1 MFDSFLSMESALQ
14 QCATAVEMLSSVQF
28 ASLRPGEVRQLI
40 EGVQRHLDQVK
51 VLQARW
57 LQHAQDSGAHL
68 GTGARSMSG
77 WLAAHTGAAYGE
89 TVGKIRLADTLERS
103 PELASAVAAGTVS
116 AATATA
122 LFQAVADAP
131 STEAL
136 SDLVDRVV
144 GLDPTAAR
152 THVEQWRLE
161 QCPEDDAAR
170 EERCYRRRSFSYGRV
185 EDGMISGSW
194 RLPVLA
200 AREVISTI
208 SYIGGKPSGADD
220 RTTDQRMADGL
231 VQLCAAYA
239 RGEVTGGHE
248 RPTILVTIAAESL
261 VGNGT
266 APAVT
271 SFGDPVAA
279 RTVRHLAEDSVMRR
293 VLAAGNEIID
303 QGRAER
309 FATIAQFRALV
320 ARDGGCRW
328 PGCDIPA
335 EWCDVDHLTP
345 WADGGTSDLR
355 NLVLWCRHHHTEKHR
370 PGVSV
375 HGDAHHLHLE
385 MPNGSVIECP
395 PRGVATRAAGTRS
408 RRTPAAA

>member
-1 MFDSFLSMESALQ
+1 MFDSVTPMTSVLD
-14 QCATAVEMLSSVQF
+14 QCEHTVELLSSVDVS
-28 ASLRPGEVRQLI
+28 SLQPGELRRLI
-40 EGVQRHLDQVK
+40 EGVQHHLDQVK
-51 VLQARW
+51 VVQARW
-57 LQHAQDSGAHL
+57 LQRAQDSGAHL

-116 AATATA
+116 AATATS

-131 STEAL
+131 TVEAL
-136 SDLVDRVV
+136 SDLVDRVA

-152 THVEQWRLE
+152 TRVEQWRLE
-161 QCPEDDAAR
+161 QHIEDDAQR
-170 EERCYRRRSFSYGRV
+170 EERCYRQRSFTHGRV

-208 SYIGGKPSGADD
+208 SYLGGKPSSSDE
-220 RTTDQRMADGL
+220 RSTEQRLADGL

-248 RPTILVTIAAESL
+248 RPTILVTIPAESL
-261 VGNGT
+261 SGQGD
-266 APAVT
+266 APAIT
-271 SFGDPVAA
+271 SFGDPVSA
-279 RTVRHLAEDSVMRR
+279 RSVRHLAEDAVLRR
-293 VLAAGNEIID
+293 VLSNGSEVLD
-303 QGRAER
+303 EGRGER
-309 FATIAQFRALV
+309 FATAVQFRALV

-335 EWCDVDHLTP
+335 AWCDVDHLTP
-345 WADGGTSDLR
+345 WAEGGTSDLH

-370 PGVSV
+370 PGVRV
-375 HGDAHHLHLE
+375 HGDAHQLQLE
-385 MPNGSVIECP
+385 LPSGEFVECP
-395 PRGVATRAAGTRS
+395 PHGVAARTAAPPG
-408 RRTPAAA
+408 RRPPAAA